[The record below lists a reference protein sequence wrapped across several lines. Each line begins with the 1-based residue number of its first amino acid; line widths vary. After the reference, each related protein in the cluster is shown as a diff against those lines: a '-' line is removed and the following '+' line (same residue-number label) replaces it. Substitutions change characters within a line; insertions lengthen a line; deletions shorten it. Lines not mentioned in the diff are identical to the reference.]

1 MALLSALLLGA
12 SCAAAAP
19 LPDGNAL
26 VRGLAPAQRQRE
38 EVLSLYTYDVT
49 EVREDLD
56 RGGRARKRE
65 TRSYEVFLVKG
76 RPVRRLVARDGRPLD
91 REEREKEDR
100 RARELALDLRSG
112 RAARELPGVRLS
124 RILER
129 YDFVARGRDEIDG
142 RCAVVLEFAARPGD
156 YDLER
161 DGLLR
166 RLAGRLWVD
175 EGEQAVARVEV
186 RNTSGLRFALGLGA
200 TVSSLS
206 LRTEFRRLEEGAW
219 LPRLTEVSAEG
230 RKLLFKGF
238 RIHTTTTYGNYRR
251 FEVDVQEDVRPEARG
266 GAPVLP

>member
-1 MALLSALLLGA
+1 MAVLSALLL
-12 SCAAAAP
+12 SAACSLDAP
-19 LPDGNAL
+19 LPEGNAF

-49 EVREDLD
+49 EVRDELD
-56 RGGRARKRE
+56 RDGRVRKRE
-65 TRSYEVFLVKG
+65 TRAYEVFLVKG
-76 RPVRRLVARDGRPLD
+76 RPVRRLVARDGRPLGT
-91 REEREKEDR
+91 REREKEER
-100 RARELALDLRSG
+100 RARELAEDLRSG

-129 YDFVARGRDEIDG
+129 YDFVARGREEIDG
-142 RCAVVLEFAARPGD
+142 RCALVLDFVARPGA

-175 EGEQAVARVEV
+175 AGEEAVVRVEV

-200 TVSSLS
+200 TVSTLA

-230 RKLLFKGF
+230 RKLLLKGF
-238 RIHTTTTYGNYRR
+238 RLRTTTTYGNYRR
-251 FEVDVQEDVRPEARG
+251 FEVDVQEDVHPGAG
-266 GAPVLP
+266 AVAPVLP

>member
-1 MALLSALLLGA
+1 
-12 SCAAAAP
+12 
-19 LPDGNAL
+19 LPEGNAF

-56 RGGRARKRE
+56 RSGRVRKRE
-65 TRSYEVFLVKG
+65 TRAYEVFLVKG
-76 RPVRRLVARDGRPLD
+76 RPVRRLVARDGRPLPPG
-91 REEREKEDR
+91 EREKEER
-100 RARELALDLRSG
+100 RVRELAQDLRSG
-112 RAARELPGVRLS
+112 GAARELPGVRLS

-129 YDFVARGRDEIDG
+129 YDFVAKGREALDG
-142 RCAVVLEFAARPGD
+142 RCALVLDFAARPGD
-156 YDLER
+156 FDLER

-175 EGEQAVARVEV
+175 EDESAVARVEV

-200 TVSSLS
+200 TVSSLA

-219 LPRLTEVSAEG
+219 LPRSVEATAEG

-238 RIHTTTTYGNYRR
+238 RLRATTTYGNYRR
-251 FEVDVQEDVRPEARG
+251 FEVQVQEEVRPGAG
-266 GAPVLP
+266 AVAPVLP